1 MRDHNYMAFQ
11 SHLGTSS
18 RRRKSHPP
26 MSEINVTPFV
36 DVMLVLLVVFMV
48 TAPML
53 TVSVPVNLPQVKG
66 SAMKETKEPLT
77 ITINRQGDLYI
88 QERRID
94 GKQLIPQL
102 QAITQSN
109 PNAKIYVRGDRRISY
124 GAIMQVMSQIQT
136 AGFQRVGLIAGSPD
150 TDKS

>member
-1 MRDHNYMAFQ
+1 MAI
-11 SHLGTSS
+11 SS
-18 RRRKSHPP
+18 LSPRNSRNRRHARQP

-53 TVSVPVNLPQVKG
+53 TVSIPVNLPQVKG
-66 SAMKETKEPLT
+66 ASMKETKEPLT
-77 ITINRQGDLYI
+77 VTINRQGELFV
-88 QERRID
+88 QERKVD
-94 GKQLIPQL
+94 SKQLIPQL
-102 QAITQSN
+102 KAITQSN

-124 GAIMQVMSQIQT
+124 GAIMQVMSQIQL
-136 AGFQRVGLIAGSPD
+136 AGFQKVGLVAGSPD